1 MIPHTQKHGVRHQN
15 QVSGMIRSRVTKL
28 LLEVVLDLLQALL
41 LILNVQ
47 VNLGLLKMVPND
59 FSYPK
64 TWG

>member
-1 MIPHTQKHGVRHQN
+1 
-15 QVSGMIRSRVTKL
+15 MIRSRVTKL